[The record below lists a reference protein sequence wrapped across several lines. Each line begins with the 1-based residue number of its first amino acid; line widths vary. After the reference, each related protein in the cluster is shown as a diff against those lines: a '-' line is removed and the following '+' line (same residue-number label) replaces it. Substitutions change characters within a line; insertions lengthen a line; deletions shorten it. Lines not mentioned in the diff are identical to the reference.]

1 MSTAMP
7 TFFTRPFMPEEWAEL
22 QRLRMQARH
31 AERRERART
40 LAESA
45 YKRLGTDHPALVL
58 RELAHGMALARCETS
73 RISET
78 LARHFFERGRTT
90 EAQGCAEDAAQDV
103 EEAKAW
109 AARWLALMVQAR
121 RVVVAHLTE
130 RIAHLMALA
139 GARLLPSVSRQP
151 LPSTSRFDVLA
162 LHLAPQAPPL
172 KARPAVSA
180 ASARPSL
187 SRKEY

>member
-7 TFFTRPFMPEEWAEL
+7 TFFTRPFMPEEWGEL
-22 QRLRMQARH
+22 QRLRMKARH

-73 RISET
+73 RVSET

-90 EAQGCAEDAAQDV
+90 EAQGCADDAAQSV
-103 EEAKAW
+103 AEAKAW
-109 AARWLALMVQAR
+109 AARWLTLMAQAK
-121 RVVVAHLTE
+121 RVVVAHLTA
-130 RIAHLMALA
+130 RIAHLIALLDL
-139 GARLLPSVSRQP
+139 RPSLSDVA
-151 LPSTSRFDVLA
+151 LPSTSRFDALA
-162 LHLAPQAPPL
+162 SHLAAQAPPC
-172 KARPAVSA
+172 RPVTAQRGERSA
-180 ASARPSL
+180 FTL
-187 SRKEY
+187 SKGVNN